1 MGNVKVYSVGPSSCV
16 ENRGAVDAEVKF
28 IDENY
33 KSHYYSVTL
42 IVGEVGR
49 ARPLDFGAQRISRDP

>member
-1 MGNVKVYSVGPSSCV
+1 
-16 ENRGAVDAEVKF
+16 VDAEVKF